1 MFRTMTLGLVLGM
14 LLTVAGSALGASPNV
29 QAKMALG
36 RTIPAISFTNVPLRD
51 AIDFLREISGVNVQ
65 VHWKALEQAGVTPDT
80 MVNMRLR
87 QVPLRK
93 VLTLLL
99 TEVAGGPTLTYY
111 IDDGVIEVTTREM
124 ADGQMFTKVYWVQ
137 DLLAE
142 PPEFVVPDFML
153 GNEGGG
159 GNGGGR
165 TRGAG
170 GNGDAGR
177 YRSEGGANG
186 NGNNLFPAGGNT
198 SNRDKNAKA
207 KELVD
212 MIKEIVQPK
221 VWKDTSGGKA
231 SIQWFNGSLVVT
243 ASRSVHEE
251 IGGPID

>member
-1 MFRTMTLGLVLGM
+1 MFRTMALGVVLGI

-29 QAKMALG
+29 QAKKALG
-36 RTIPAISFTNVPLRD
+36 RTIPGISFTNVTLRE
-51 AIDFLREISGVNVQ
+51 AIDFLREMSGVNVQ

-99 TEVAGGPTLTYY
+99 SEVASGSALAYY

-124 ADGQMFTKVYWVQ
+124 ADGQMFTKVYLVQ
-137 DLLAE
+137 YLLAE
-142 PPEFVVPDFML
+142 PPEFVVPDFTL

-159 GNGGGR
+159 GNGRGG
-165 TRGAG
+165 TRGPG

-177 YRSEGGANG
+177 NRNPGGTNG
-186 NGNNLFPAGGNT
+186 NGNTIFPGGGNT
-198 SNRDKNAKA
+198 PNRAKNDKA

-212 MIKEIVQPK
+212 MIKEIVQPN
-221 VWKDTSGGKA
+221 VWKDPSGGKA
-231 SIQWFNGSLVVT
+231 SIQMFNGSLVVT

-251 IGGPID
+251 IGGPMD

>member
-1 MFRTMTLGLVLGM
+1 MFRTMALGVVLGI
-14 LLTVAGSALGASPNV
+14 LFTVAGSALGVSPNA
-29 QAKMALG
+29 QAKIALNK
-36 RTIPAISFTNVPLRD
+36 TIPAISFTHVTLRD

-87 QVPLRK
+87 QVALRK

-99 TEVAGGPTLTYY
+99 AEVAGGPTLTFYV
-111 IDDGVIEVTTREM
+111 DEGVIEVTTKEI
-124 ADGQMFTKVYWVQ
+124 ADAQMFTIVYLVQ
-137 DLLAE
+137 HLLAE
-142 PPEFVVPDFML
+142 PPEFVVPDFTL
-153 GNEGGG
+153 GNEGG
-159 GNGGGR
+159 
-165 TRGAG
+165 T
-170 GNGDAGR
+170 
-177 YRSEGGANG
+177 NG
-186 NGNNLFPAGGNT
+186 NGNNIFPAGGNT
-198 SNRDKNAKA
+198 PNRDKNAKA

-231 SIQWFNGSLVVT
+231 SIQLFNGSLVVT

>member
-1 MFRTMTLGLVLGM
+1 MFRTMALGLVLGI
-14 LLTVAGSALGASPNV
+14 LLTVGCTALGASPNA

-36 RTIPAISFTNVPLRD
+36 RTIPAISFTNVPLRE

-99 TEVAGGPTLTYY
+99 AEVAGGPTLAYY

-124 ADGQMFTKVYWVQ
+124 ADGQMFTKVYSVQ

-153 GNEGGG
+153 GNEGG
-159 GNGGGR
+159 
-165 TRGAG
+165 
-170 GNGDAGR
+170 
-177 YRSEGGANG
+177 ANG
-186 NGNNLFPAGGNT
+186 NGNNILPAGANT
-198 SNRDKNAKA
+198 PNRDKNAKA

-212 MIKEIVQPK
+212 MIKEIVQPN
-221 VWKDTSGGKA
+221 VWKDTRGGKA